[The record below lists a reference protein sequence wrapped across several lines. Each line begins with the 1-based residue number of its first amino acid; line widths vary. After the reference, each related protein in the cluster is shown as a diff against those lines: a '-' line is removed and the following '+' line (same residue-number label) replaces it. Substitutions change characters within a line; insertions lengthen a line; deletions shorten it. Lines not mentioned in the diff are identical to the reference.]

1 MKSNSTTHDRIIQRL
16 LESYRTTASGRRV
29 RWDEPGEEDDSPEV
43 QRHNAFLDQQRK
55 RNEWKERLKKKGA
68 VPTKNGKPIFEQ
80 PQILDEN
87 LQQVMTSFHQHYQSN
102 RSMRFREFILVI
114 ADLLDNL

>member
-1 MKSNSTTHDRIIQRL
+1 MKSNSTHDRIIQRL
-16 LESYRTTASGRRV
+16 LESYRTTVSGRRV
-29 RWDEPGEEDDSPEV
+29 RWDEPGEEDDSPDV
-43 QRHNAFLDQQRK
+43 QRHNAFLDQK
-55 RNEWKERLKKKGA
+55 RQQNLAKERLKKKGA

>member
-1 MKSNSTTHDRIIQRL
+1 MKSNSTHDRIIQRL
-16 LESYRTTASGRRV
+16 LESYRTTVSGRRV

-43 QRHNAFLDQQRK
+43 QRHNAFLDQK
-55 RNEWKERLKKKGA
+55 RQQNLAKERLKKKGA
-68 VPTKNGKPIFEQ
+68 VPTKNGNPIFEQ

-114 ADLLDNL
+114 ADLLDDL